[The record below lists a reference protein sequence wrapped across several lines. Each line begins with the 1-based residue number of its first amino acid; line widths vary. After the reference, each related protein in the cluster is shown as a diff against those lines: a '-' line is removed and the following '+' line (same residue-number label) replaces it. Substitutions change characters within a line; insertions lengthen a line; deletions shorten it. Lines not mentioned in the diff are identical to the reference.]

1 MVSTVFSQAYNVMP
15 RVSTMSFAM
24 SQAAAAA
31 AKSDYISEMR
41 AAGYDAD
48 IDKLIA
54 MKIQG
59 VTPEYA
65 QSMAQLG
72 YGKPTADQLVQL
84 KIFGVKPETVSALKA
99 AGIAP
104 TNFHDLISYQI
115 FKVTPEFVAGMKDA
129 GFSPIPANKLT
140 ALRVQ
145 DVTPEFA
152 KAARQQYPDI
162 TLDQLIQLRIFHIDQ
177 AFIASAKSH
186 GFNQLS
192 IDKLV
197 RLRISG
203 LLDDGNQKSENK

>member
-1 MVSTVFSQAYNVMP
+1 MVSTAISQAYNVVT
-15 RVSTMSFAM
+15 RNSTMSLAM

-31 AKSDYISEMR
+31 AKSDYIGEMR
-41 AAGYDAD
+41 ATGYDVD
-48 IDKLIA
+48 LDKLIA
-54 MKIQG
+54 MKIHG

-65 QSMAQLG
+65 RSMAQLG
-72 YGKPTADQLVQL
+72 YGKPTADQLVSL
-84 KIFGVKPETVSALKA
+84 KIFGVNPETVSKLRAG
-99 AGIAP
+99 GIAP

-115 FKVTPEFVAGMKDA
+115 FKVTPEFVTGMKDA
-129 GFSPIPANKLT
+129 GFTSIPPDKLT

-145 DVTPEFA
+145 NITPEFA

-162 TLDQLIQLRIFHIDQ
+162 TVDQLIKLRIFHIDE

-186 GFNQLS
+186 GFNQLT